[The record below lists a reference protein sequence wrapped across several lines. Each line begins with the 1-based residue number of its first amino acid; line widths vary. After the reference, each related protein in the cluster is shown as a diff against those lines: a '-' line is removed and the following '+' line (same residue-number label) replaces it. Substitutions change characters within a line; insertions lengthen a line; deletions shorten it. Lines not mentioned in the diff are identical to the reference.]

1 MNIETSFFKG
11 NDGINEC
18 HAMFHVE
25 NVDKPFADQLQEIQE
40 NLHDFL
46 VENKDFQAVFMRYFL
61 SDAAAQ
67 SAVLQD
73 TDKPVCAVS
82 IVQQPPLDKSKVA
95 LWVYLKS
102 GVSISRHGLTFVETG
117 GEYTHLWTA
126 GMYQPQGD
134 LYSQTDNLLR
144 NYDDDLRRENST
156 LAGNCVRTW
165 IFVRDIDNNY
175 HDVVQARKDF
185 FQSIGLTEKTHYIAS
200 TGIEGSHA
208 DPAAGVIIDAYAV
221 KGLKQGQQRYLH
233 APTHLNPTHEY
244 GVTFERGV
252 CVDYAD
258 RSHIFISGT
267 ASINNKGEI
276 LHPDDIAEQTNR
288 MLENIDVLLTEANAG
303 FKNVMQM
310 IVYLRNTND
319 YSAVRDIFERRFP
332 NIPKVIVL
340 APICRP
346 GWLVET
352 ECIAVTKGN
361 I

>member
-1 MNIETSFFKG
+1 MNIESSFFKVNG
-11 NDGINEC
+11 GINEC
-18 HAMFHVE
+18 HLMFHVE

-40 NLHDFL
+40 NLRNFL
-46 VENKDFQAVFMRYFL
+46 SEHKDYQPVFMRYFL
-61 SDAAAQ
+61 SDAATQ
-67 SAVLQD
+67 LAVLQEN
-73 TDKPVCAVS
+73 TDESVCAVS
-82 IVQQPPLDKSKVA
+82 IVRQPPLDKSKIA

-102 GVSISRHGLTFVETG
+102 GVTISRHGRIFAETG

-126 GMYQPQGD
+126 GMYRPQGN

-144 NYDDDLRRENST
+144 GYDDDLRRENST
-156 LAGNCVRTW
+156 LADDCVRTW

-185 FQSIGLTEKTHYIAS
+185 FQSVGLTEKTHYIAS
-200 TGIEGSHA
+200 TGIEGSYA
-208 DPAAGVIIDAYAV
+208 DPAAGVIIDGYAV
-221 KGLKQGQQRYLH
+221 KGLKHGQQRYLY

-267 ASINNKGEI
+267 ASIDNKGEI
-276 LHPDDIAEQTNR
+276 LYPGDIAGQTNR
-288 MLENIDVLLTEANAG
+288 MLENIDVLLTETNAG
-303 FKNVMQM
+303 FENVMQM
-310 IVYLRNTND
+310 IVYLRNASD
-319 YSAVRDIFERRFP
+319 YYVVRDIFELRFP

-352 ECIAVTKGN
+352 ECIAVTKF
-361 I
+361 